1 MLRFTKNN
9 LLKDIF
15 TMGICDNEIIPGG
28 ALTEYRYKKE
38 LAGLIAAK
46 ELPKTKIILLFLQL
60 KNIM

>member
-1 MLRFTKNN
+1 
-9 LLKDIF
+9 
-15 TMGICDNEIIPGG
+15 MGICDNEIIPGG